1 MFGFV
6 KFNGRSKLG
15 GEIFREQRRKK
26 IITTVFFGAM
36 GFAVFNLILYALTTI

>member
-26 IITTVFFGAM
+26 VMITIIFGIL
-36 GFAVFNLILYALTTI
+36 GFAIFNLILYALTTI